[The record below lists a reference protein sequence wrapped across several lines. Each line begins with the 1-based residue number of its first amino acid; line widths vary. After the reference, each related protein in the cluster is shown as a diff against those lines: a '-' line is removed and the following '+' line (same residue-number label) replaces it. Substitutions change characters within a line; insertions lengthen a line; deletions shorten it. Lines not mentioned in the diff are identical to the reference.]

1 MPRYKF
7 RPFEVE
13 EQCLHAKRSRDHDRD
28 CDGPEL
34 IFIIDGTRAV
44 LRSNGIPRFIDEDLV
59 TFDIVM
65 AHAKEPVEHAKDIKL
80 HIPVTSFM
88 PLFDLC
94 PIDIFIDIADDGIT
108 CSVGATIP
116 KSMGQFSM
124 GCHIK
129 DDDMAPG

>member
-7 RPFEVE
+7 SPFEVE
-13 EQCLHAKRSRDHDRD
+13 EQCLHAKRSRHYDRD

-34 IFIIDGTRAV
+34 VFISDGTRAA
-44 LRSNGIPRFIDEDLV
+44 LRSNGIPRFIDEDQV

-65 AHAKEPVEHAKDIKL
+65 AHAKEPVEHVKYMKL
-80 HIPVTSFM
+80 HIPITSFM
-88 PLFDLC
+88 PLFGHR

-108 CSVGATIP
+108 CSVGAIIP
-116 KSMGQFSM
+116 KDMGQSSM
-124 GCHIK
+124 GCYAE